1 MQKESKSLSHEP
13 ADEKKILELTLEYL
27 CDGLI
32 TADSN
37 GTVKSINKSAQALT
51 GWDKESAEGMELNQ
65 VLKLIE
71 NDGREKTES
80 LLLETINSKSSV
92 DMGED
97 TVLIS
102 KTGKEINVSGAF
114 SDIFDESSNSSL
126 GAAVLFR
133 DVTKIRNM
141 KNELQKEKE
150 QAQAANMAKSS
161 FLANMSHEI
170 RTPIN
175 GIEGMIDLTLN
186 TELTKEQRENLMI
199 AKECSNSLIE
209 VINNILDFSKIEAGK
224 MKLNFAAFNLKELAE
239 KLIKTNIVHARD
251 KGIELSFEV
260 FDGTYT
266 GDSHKISHILN
277 NLLSN
282 AIKFTNQGRVCL
294 TAEII
299 DEDDSKALLKFSVE
313 DTGIG
318 ISAQDMDKLFKSF
331 SQIDATYTRK
341 YGGTG
346 LGLVISK
353 KLAELMGGEITA
365 ESIKGRGSIFSLM
378 VKLDKHSNSFDTE
391 ETGEVSS
398 ILKHSSST
406 SAKILIAEDNIP
418 NQEVLRRL
426 LSRMN
431 YEVKVAD
438 NGVMVLK
445 MLNTERFDV
454 VLMDI
459 QMPVMD
465 GVEAT
470 RIIRENEKKTG
481 EHLQIIALTAYAIKG
496 DREKFLSLGMDD
508 YISKPVVMNEL
519 YSCIEKAVL
528 KGKDSIHHDAE
539 FYLDTGITHSTDDK
553 KPSIE
558 EVSALLNKLIDSV
571 NAEDFKS
578 CEDVSHA
585 LKNHS
590 RCLKSLVMKNAAFRA
605 ELAARRKDAGF
616 LKEQA
621 EIIKEEFIRINKV

>member
-1 MQKESKSLSHEP
+1 MQKKSKSLSHEP
-13 ADEKKILELTLEYL
+13 ADKRKMLELTLEYL
-27 CDGLI
+27 NDGLI
-32 TADSN
+32 IVDNN

-51 GWDKESAEGMELNQ
+51 GWDKDCAEDMELKQ
-65 VLKLIE
+65 VLRLHESDKI
-71 NDGREKTES
+71 EKTGR
-80 LLLETINSKSSV
+80 LLLETINSEASV
-92 DMGED
+92 DIGED

-102 KTGKEINVSGAF
+102 KTGNEINVSGTF
-114 SDIFDESSNSSL
+114 SNIFDENSNSSL
-126 GAAVLFR
+126 GVAVLFR

-141 KNELQKEKE
+141 KNELEKEKE

-186 TELTKEQRENLMI
+186 TELTREQRENLLI

-209 VINNILDFSKIEAGK
+209 VINNILDLSKIEAGK
-224 MKLNFAAFNLKELAE
+224 MKLNCSVFSLRELTE
-239 KLIKTNIVHARD
+239 TLIKTNIVHARE
-251 KGIELSFEV
+251 KGILLSFEV
-260 FDGTYT
+260 FDGIYS
-266 GDSHKISHILN
+266 GDSHKISQILN

-282 AIKFTNQGRVCL
+282 AIKFTDHGRVYL

-299 DEDDSKALLKFSVE
+299 DEDESKALLKFSVE

-331 SQIDATYTRK
+331 SQIDDTYTRK

-365 ESIKGRGSIFSLM
+365 ESIKGRGSIFSLTIM
-378 VKLDKHSNSFDTE
+378 LDKQSNLLDTA
-391 ETGEVSS
+391 ETGEASS
-398 ILKHSSST
+398 IPEHILST
-406 SAKILIAEDNIP
+406 PAKILIAEDNIP
-418 NQEVLRRL
+418 NQEVLKRMLRRK
-426 LSRMN
+426 N

-438 NGVMVLK
+438 NGDMVLN
-445 MLNTERFDV
+445 MLNAEKFDV

-465 GVEAT
+465 GVEVT

-508 YISKPVVMNEL
+508 YISKPVIMTEL
-519 YSCIEKAVL
+519 YSCIEKAVS
-528 KGKDSIHHDAE
+528 KGKDTTYRDAE
-539 FYLDTGITHSTDDK
+539 FYLDTVIMHPTDDK
-553 KPSIE
+553 KTSIE

-571 NAEDFKS
+571 NDEDFKS

-585 LKNHS
+585 LKKYS
-590 RCLKSLVMKNAAFRA
+590 RYLKSPVMKNAAFRA
-605 ELAARRKDAGF
+605 ELAARRKDTRF

-621 EIIKEEFIRINKV
+621 EIIKEELSKIK